1 MPFLRRLRLRLR
13 PPATIEGRWR
23 GLNAGGQPKSESY
36 DLKKFHVGDM
46 IIGRIK
52 RVEPY
57 GLFIDIDQTGMVKKK
72 TIAAR
77 RSQVKMI
84 ILPEANRKDFD
95 ELAENV
101 KEVLDGNKRNVEA
114 IF

>member
-1 MPFLRRLRLRLR
+1 
-13 PPATIEGRWR
+13 TV
-23 GLNAGGQPKSESY
+23 NAGGQPKSESY
-36 DLKKFHVGDM
+36 DLKKFHVRDM

-57 GLFIDIDQTGMVKKK
+57 GLFIDIDQTGMVKEK

-77 RSQVKMI
+77 WSQVKMFI
-84 ILPEANRKDFD
+84 FPEANRKDFD

-101 KEVLDGNKRNVEA
+101 KEVLDGNKGYMML
-114 IF
+114 IY